1 MTANPFFRR
10 SHFLCRTSASLFGF
24 ALLVAGLSSV
34 RAQQPPVFTKI
45 VVFGD
50 SLSDDGNIRHRAESS
65 VGVSYPGGE
74 FNYSDGRFTNS
85 FDTDPSSSLYVGT
98 WHEQLAR
105 TFLHLP
111 IATNSLD
118 GGLDYAF
125 GGATTADG
133 SQERTIIS
141 NPTPFGGGQFT
152 ITIDNIGRQINQYLG
167 ANVADPGA
175 LYAVWGGGNAL

>member
-1 MTANPFFRR
+1 M
-10 SHFLCRTSASLFGF
+10 
-24 ALLVAGLSSV
+24 
-34 RAQQPPVFTKI
+34 
-45 VVFGD
+45 
-50 SLSDDGNIRHRAESS
+50 
-65 VGVSYPGGE
+65 SYPGGE
-74 FNYSDGRFTNS
+74 FNYSDGRFINS
-85 FDTDPSSSLYVGT
+85 SDTDPSSSLYVGT
-98 WHEQLAR
+98 CHEQLAR

-141 NPTPFGGGQFT
+141 NPTPFSGGQFT

-175 LYAVWGGGNAL
+175 LYAVCGGGNDLFDDSSAATSRPRRRGWPVWSSGSRLRARATS